1 MPPSPPQLCARPNHS
16 AATEYRSLF
25 STLALHLVR
34 VTECSASTLLPL
46 AAGSGWGGE
55 RGEWEEEEGRGGVEK
70 EVEKGEEIDHH
81 PSGVTPSALSEG
93 SVGGA
98 ALKPLTSRRGLKL
111 GECLLAPFC
120 LTGRKRSQ
128 ALPSASSLAH
138 FSITLLKSIKVK
150 KTHTSTHFPR

>member
-1 MPPSPPQLCARPNHS
+1 MPPSPPQLCTRPDHS

-55 RGEWEEEEGRGGVEK
+55 RGEWEEKEGVK

-81 PSGVTPSALSEG
+81 PSGVPPSALSEG
-93 SVGGA
+93 SVV
-98 ALKPLTSRRGLKL
+98 ALL
-111 GECLLAPFC
+111 
-120 LTGRKRSQ
+120 
-128 ALPSASSLAH
+128 
-138 FSITLLKSIKVK
+138 
-150 KTHTSTHFPR
+150 